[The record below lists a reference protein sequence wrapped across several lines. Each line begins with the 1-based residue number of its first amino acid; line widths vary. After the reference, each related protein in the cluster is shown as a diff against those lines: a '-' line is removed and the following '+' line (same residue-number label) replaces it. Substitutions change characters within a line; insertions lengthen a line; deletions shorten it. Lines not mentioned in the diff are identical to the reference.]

1 MALTERGTIM
11 PDTPI
16 IAAAGDYGDQR
27 PVAESSSSGVSW
39 PAIIGGAFASVA
51 LAVLLF
57 TLGSGLGLASVSP
70 WANTGA
76 TVTTVTVMT
85 GIWLIVMHWLASGL
99 GGYLTGR
106 LRTKWAG
113 LHTHEVFFRDTAN
126 GFLSW
131 AVASVAGAVI
141 VATTAAFFVSG
152 TAAIATGAA
161 GGAAKGAMQSA
172 ALSGG
177 PSAYLVDRLFR
188 TDHPNAAGADTDA
201 KAQAG
206 AIILNGLAT
215 GDVPAPDKAYLALL
229 VSAHTGVAPDEAAKR
244 VDQIIADA
252 KAAEVK
258 VKQGADSA
266 RKAGATLTIFTGL
279 AMLIGAFI
287 ACAAAALG
295 GQQRDAVA

>member
-1 MALTERGTIM
+1 M
-11 PDTPI
+11 PDTPMTG
-16 IAAAGDYGDQR
+16 ATGGYVDQR
-27 PVAESSSSGVSW
+27 SVAESSASGVAW

-141 VATTAAFFVSG
+141 VVTTAAFVVSG
-152 TAAIATGAA
+152 TAAIATGVA
-161 GGAAKGAMQSA
+161 GGTAKGVIQSA
-172 ALSGG
+172 SPATG
-177 PSAYLVDRLFR
+177 PSAYLLDRLFR
-188 TDHPNAAGADTDA
+188 ADRPNAAGADADA

-206 AIILNGLAT
+206 QIILNGLAT
-215 GDVPAPDKAYLALL
+215 GDVPAPDKAYLAQL

-244 VDQIIADA
+244 VDQVIADA
-252 KAAEVK
+252 KTAEVK
-258 VKQGADSA
+258 VQQGADAA

-295 GQQRDAVA
+295 GQQRDVYD

>member
-1 MALTERGTIM
+1 M
-11 PDTPI
+11 PDTPM
-16 IAAAGDYGDQR
+16 AGATAGYADQR
-27 PVAESSSSGVSW
+27 SVVESLASGVAW

-76 TVTTVTVMT
+76 SVTTVTVMT

-131 AVASVAGAVI
+131 AVASVVGAMI
-141 VATTAAFFVSG
+141 VTSTAAFVVSG
-152 TAAIATGAA
+152 TAVIATRVA
-161 GGAAKGAMQSA
+161 GGAAQGAMGSG
-172 ALSGG
+172 ALALG
-177 PSAYLVDRLFR
+177 PNTYLIDRLFR
-188 TDHPNAAGADTDA
+188 TDRPAAPGAEADA
-201 KAQAG
+201 KAQTG
-206 AIILNGLAT
+206 RIILNGLA
-215 GDVPAPDKAYLALL
+215 GGEIPAPDKAYLTQL
-229 VSAHTGVAPDEAAKR
+229 VSAQTGVVPEEAAKR

-252 KAAEVK
+252 KAAEVRT
-258 VKQGADSA
+258 QQAADAA
-266 RKAGATLTIFTGL
+266 RKAGATLSIFTGL

-287 ACAAAALG
+287 ACVAAALG
-295 GQQRDAVA
+295 GQRRDVH

>member
-1 MALTERGTIM
+1 M
-11 PDTPI
+11 PDTPTAG
-16 IAAAGDYGDQR
+16 IAGGFVDER
-27 PVAESSSSGVSW
+27 SVVESSTSGVAW
-39 PAIIGGAFASVA
+39 AAIIGGAFASVA

-70 WANTGA
+70 WGNTGA
-76 TVTTVTVMT
+76 SVTTVTVMT

-141 VATTAAFFVSG
+141 VAGTAAFVVSG
-152 TAAIATGAA
+152 TAAVATGVA
-161 GGAAKGAMQSA
+161 GGVAKSAMQSG
-172 ALSGG
+172 ALTAG
-177 PSAYLVDRLFR
+177 PSAYLLDRLFR
-188 TDHPNAAGADTDA
+188 TDRLNAVGAESDA
-201 KAQAG
+201 KAQTG
-206 AIILNGLAT
+206 QIILNGLAA
-215 GDVPAPDKAYLALL
+215 GDVAAPDKAYLAQL
-229 VSAHTGVAPDEAAKR
+229 VSAHTGVAPEEAAKR
-244 VDQIIADA
+244 VDQVIADA
-252 KAAEVK
+252 KSAEVK
-258 VKQGADSA
+258 VQQGADTA
-266 RKAGATLTIFTGL
+266 RKAGATLAIFTGL

-295 GQQRDAVA
+295 GQQRDVHA

>member
-1 MALTERGTIM
+1 M

-16 IAAAGDYGDQR
+16 TGAAGGYVDQR
-27 PVAESSSSGVSW
+27 SAFESSASGVAW

-51 LAVLLF
+51 LAVLIF

-70 WANTGA
+70 WPNAGA
-76 TVTTVTVMT
+76 SVTTVTVMT

-131 AVASVAGAVI
+131 AVASVAGAAI
-141 VATTAAFFVSG
+141 VTSTAAFVVSG
-152 TAAIATGAA
+152 TAAIATGVA
-161 GGAAKGAMQSA
+161 GGAANGAMQSA
-172 ALSGG
+172 ALPTV
-177 PSAYLVDRLFR
+177 PSAYLLDRLFR
-188 TDHPNAAGADTDA
+188 TDRPAAAGADADA
-201 KAQAG
+201 KAQTG
-206 AIILNGLAT
+206 QIILNGLAT
-215 GDVPAPDKAYLALL
+215 GDVPAPDKAYLVQI
-229 VSAHTGVAPDEAAKR
+229 VSAHTGAAPDESAKR
-244 VDQIIADA
+244 VDQAIADA
-252 KAAEVK
+252 SMAKAKLRQA
-258 VKQGADSA
+258 ADAA

-295 GQQRDAVA
+295 GQRRDVHG

>member
-1 MALTERGTIM
+1 M

-16 IAAAGDYGDQR
+16 IVATAGYVEQ
-27 PVAESSSSGVSW
+27 PSVVESSSSGVSW

-57 TLGSGLGLASVSP
+57 TLGSGLGLSSVSP

-76 TVTTVTVMT
+76 SVTTVTVMT

-106 LRTKWAG
+106 LRTKWVG

-131 AVASVAGAVI
+131 AVASVVGAMM
-141 VATTAAFFVSG
+141 VATTAAFVVSG
-152 TAAIATGAA
+152 TAAIATGVA
-161 GGAAKGAMQSA
+161 GGAAKGAIQSA
-172 ALSGG
+172 SAATA
-177 PSAYLVDRLFR
+177 PNAYLLDRLFR
-188 TDHPNAAGADTDA
+188 TDRPNAAGAEADA
-201 KAQAG
+201 KAQTG
-206 AIILNGLAT
+206 LIILNGLAT
-215 GDVPAPDKAYLALL
+215 GDVPTPDRAYLAQL
-229 VSAHTGVAPDEAAKR
+229 VSARTGVAPEEAATR
-244 VDQIIADA
+244 VNQIIADA
-252 KAAEVK
+252 KTAEVR
-258 VKQGADSA
+258 VQQAADAA

-295 GQQRDAVA
+295 GQQRDVYE

>member
-1 MALTERGTIM
+1 M
-11 PDTPI
+11 PETPMSG
-16 IAAAGDYGDQR
+16 ATGGYMDQR
-27 PVAESSSSGVSW
+27 SIVESSASGVAW

-51 LAVLLF
+51 LAMLLF

-76 TVTTVTVMT
+76 SVTTVTVMT

-131 AVASVAGAVI
+131 AVASVVGAVI
-141 VATTAAFFVSG
+141 VATTAAFVVSG
-152 TAAIATGAA
+152 TAAIATGVA
-161 GGAAKGAMQSA
+161 GGAAKVAIQSA
-172 ALSGG
+172 SAATG
-177 PSAYLVDRLFR
+177 PSAYLLDRLFR
-188 TDHPNAAGADTDA
+188 TDRPNAAGVEADA
-201 KAQAG
+201 KAQTG
-206 AIILNGLAT
+206 QIILNGLTT
-215 GDVPAPDKAYLALL
+215 GDVPAPDKAYLAQL
-229 VSAHTGVAPDEAAKR
+229 VSAHTGVAPEEAAKR
-244 VDQIIADA
+244 VDQVIADA
-252 KAAEVK
+252 KTAEVK
-258 VKQGADSA
+258 VQQGVDAA
-266 RKAGATLTIFTGL
+266 RKAGTALTIFTGL

-295 GQQRDAVA
+295 GQQRDVHG

>member
-1 MALTERGTIM
+1 M

-16 IAAAGDYGDQR
+16 TGATGGYANQ
-27 PVAESSSSGVSW
+27 SSVVGSSASGVAWS
-39 PAIIGGAFASVA
+39 AIIGGAFASVA
-51 LAVLLF
+51 LTGLLV

-76 TVTTVTVMT
+76 SVATVTVMT

-131 AVASVAGAVI
+131 AVASVVGAVI
-141 VATTAAFFVSG
+141 VTSTAAFIVSG
-152 TAAIATGAA
+152 VA
-161 GGAAKGAMQSA
+161 GGAAKDSMQSSALA
-172 ALSGG
+172 AG
-177 PSAYLVDRLFR
+177 PTVYFLDRMFR
-188 TDHPNAAGADTDA
+188 ADRPTAAGAVADA
-201 KAQAG
+201 KAQTER
-206 AIILNGLAT
+206 IILNGLVV
-215 GDVPAPDKAYLALL
+215 GDVPAPDKAYLAQL
-229 VSAHTGVAPDEAAKR
+229 VSTHTGIGPEEAAKR
-244 VDQIIADA
+244 VEQVIVDA
-252 KAAEVK
+252 KAAAVK
-258 VKQGADSA
+258 AQQGADAA

-295 GQQRDAVA
+295 GQQRDV

>member
-1 MALTERGTIM
+1 M
-11 PDTPI
+11 PDTPMTG
-16 IAAAGDYGDQR
+16 ATGGYVDQR
-27 PVAESSSSGVSW
+27 SVAESSASGVAW

-141 VATTAAFFVSG
+141 VVTTAAFVVSG
-152 TAAIATGAA
+152 TAAIATGVA
-161 GGAAKGAMQSA
+161 GGTAKGVIQSA
-172 ALSGG
+172 SPATG
-177 PSAYLVDRLFR
+177 PSAYLTGPSAYLLDRLFR
-188 TDHPNAAGADTDA
+188 ADRPNAGGADADA

-206 AIILNGLAT
+206 QIILNGLAT
-215 GDVPAPDKAYLALL
+215 GDVPAPDKACLAQL

-244 VDQIIADA
+244 VDQVIADA
-252 KAAEVK
+252 KTAEVK
-258 VKQGADSA
+258 VQQGADAA

-295 GQQRDAVA
+295 GQQRDVHG

>member
-1 MALTERGTIM
+1 M
-11 PDTPI
+11 PDVPMT
-16 IAAAGDYGDQR
+16 AATRGYADQR
-27 PVAESSSSGVSW
+27 SVVESSKSGVSW
-39 PAIIGGAFASVA
+39 PAILGGAFASLA

-70 WANTGA
+70 WPNAGA

-85 GIWLIVMHWLASGL
+85 GIWLIVMHWLSSGL

-131 AVASVAGAVI
+131 AVASVAGAAI
-141 VATTAAFFVSG
+141 VATTAAFVVSG
-152 TAAIATGAA
+152 TAAVATGVA

-172 ALSGG
+172 STPPG
-177 PSAYLVDRLFR
+177 PSAYLLDRLFR
-188 TDHPNAAGADTDA
+188 ADHPSASDAGSDA

-206 AIILNGLAT
+206 RIILNGLAT
-215 GDVPAPDKAYLALL
+215 GDVPAPDKAYLAQL
-229 VSAHTGVAPDEAAKR
+229 VSARAGVAPEEAAKR

-252 KAAEVK
+252 KVAEVK
-258 VKQGADSA
+258 VQQGADAA

-295 GQQRDAVA
+295 GQQRDEYD

>member
-1 MALTERGTIM
+1 M

-16 IAAAGDYGDQR
+16 TGATGGYANQSS
-27 PVAESSSSGVSW
+27 VVESSASGVVWS
-39 PAIIGGAFASVA
+39 AIIGGAFASVA
-51 LAVLLF
+51 LTALLF

-76 TVTTVTVMT
+76 SVTTVTVMT

-131 AVASVAGAVI
+131 AVASVVGAVI
-141 VATTAAFFVSG
+141 VTSTAAFIVSG
-152 TAAIATGAA
+152 VA
-161 GGAAKGAMQSA
+161 GGAAKGAMQSGALADALA
-172 ALSGG
+172 AG
-177 PSAYLVDRLFR
+177 PTAYFLDRMFR
-188 TDHPNAAGADTDA
+188 TDRPTAAGALADA
-201 KAQAG
+201 KAQTER
-206 AIILNGLAT
+206 IILNGLVV
-215 GDVPAPDKAYLALL
+215 GDVPAPDKAYLAQL
-229 VSAHTGVAPDEAAKR
+229 VSTHTGIAPEEAAKR
-244 VDQIIADA
+244 VEQVIVDA
-252 KAAEVK
+252 KAAAFK
-258 VKQGADSA
+258 AQQGADAA

-295 GQQRDAVA
+295 GQQRDV

>member
-1 MALTERGTIM
+1 M
-11 PDTPI
+11 PDTPMS
-16 IAAAGDYGDQR
+16 ATAGGYAGQR
-27 PVAESSSSGVSW
+27 SVVESSSSGVSW
-39 PAIIGGAFASVA
+39 PAVIGGAFASVA

-76 TVTTVTVMT
+76 TVTTVTVVT

-106 LRTKWAG
+106 LRTKWTG

-141 VATTAAFFVSG
+141 VVTTAAFVVSG
-152 TAAIATGAA
+152 TAAIATGVA
-161 GGAAKGAMQSA
+161 GDAAKGAMQSGA
-172 ALSGG
+172 ATSG
-177 PSAYLVDRLFR
+177 PSAYLLDRMFR
-188 TDHPNAAGADTDA
+188 TDRPNAAVAEADA
-201 KAQAG
+201 KAQTG
-206 AIILNGLAT
+206 QIILNGLAA
-215 GDVPAPDKAYLALL
+215 GDVPAPDKAYLAQL
-229 VSAHTGVAPDEAAKR
+229 VSANTGVAPEEAAKR
-244 VDQIIADA
+244 VDQIIVDA
-252 KAAEVK
+252 KMAEVK
-258 VKQGADSA
+258 AQQGADAA
-266 RKAGATLTIFTGL
+266 RKAGAKLTIFTGL

-295 GQQRDAVA
+295 GQQRDVHG

>member
-1 MALTERGTIM
+1 M
-11 PDTPI
+11 PDTPMTG
-16 IAAAGDYGDQR
+16 ATGGYVEQR
-27 PVAESSSSGVSW
+27 SVLESSTSGVAW

-106 LRTKWAG
+106 LRTKWVG

-141 VATTAAFFVSG
+141 VVTTAAFFVSG
-152 TAAIATGAA
+152 TAAVATGVA
-161 GGAAKGAMQSA
+161 GGAAKGAIQSA
-172 ALSGG
+172 SPVNG
-177 PSAYLVDRLFR
+177 PSAYLLDRLFR
-188 TDHPNAAGADTDA
+188 TDRPNAAGADTDA
-201 KAQAG
+201 KAQTG
-206 AIILNGLAT
+206 QILLNGLAT
-215 GDVPAPDKAYLALL
+215 GDVPAPDKAYLAQL
-229 VSAHTGVAPDEAAKR
+229 VSARTGVAPDESAKR
-244 VDQIIADA
+244 VDQIIADV
-252 KAAEVK
+252 KAAKVK
-258 VKQGADSA
+258 VQQAADGA
-266 RKAGATLTIFTGL
+266 RKAGAALTIFTGL

-295 GQQRDAVA
+295 GQQRDVYD